1 MEHDFSAQDGYF
13 TTCHLKRNFCGVSN
27 NRSISAIDRE
37 RIDRQGAN
45 AQEETAAAASA
56 SGKQTESQDNSEES
70 NTEEKSPKISSPR
83 WEDENGR
90 TITKALVGYEV
101 FLCADVTDIADG
113 ATATIRIVEKDNDG
127 NDDDLTVLTDK
138 VQDGKI
144 RCDWKVV
151 YMEDNDDTESQK
163 EMEEKG
169 YTLPEYAF
177 TVECDSV
184 ESGESS
190 QLDVLGWIQITSK
203 KGIPR
208 KCHII
213 YPSGKEKTIML
224 SPPISKLSLNEKG
237 RFFIFFEE

>member
-1 MEHDFSAQDGYF
+1 MEKFVVIGKLF
-13 TTCHLKRNFCGVSN
+13 T
-27 NRSISAIDRE
+27 
-37 RIDRQGAN
+37 
-45 AQEETAAAASA
+45 
-56 SGKQTESQDNSEES
+56 
-70 NTEEKSPKISSPR
+70 
-83 WEDENGR
+83 
-90 TITKALVGYEV
+90 
-101 FLCADVTDIADG
+101 
-113 ATATIRIVEKDNDG
+113 
-127 NDDDLTVLTDK
+127 
-138 VQDGKI
+138 
-144 RCDWKVV
+144 
-151 YMEDNDDTESQK
+151 MEDNDDTESQQ

-177 TVECDSV
+177 TVECNGV